1 MRTRISPTNVR
12 PSRAFGVALT
22 ALFLT
27 LILAGLSPSVSAS
40 LGPIPKFA
48 ATMTV
53 DRPVAAP
60 GDALAFTIS
69 VAAIPN
75 RTATLSINDSVP
87 AGLLVT
93 SSTEPGVCSR
103 TNTTWSCTPQGETTI
118 SVVLRAVVDESARG
132 KHLISRA
139 WIESRSRE
147 RAVGAEETGEHPS
160 DGGGIGEVSGSVTA
174 EVVVQVIASNISI
187 RLGASQSVATPGG
200 SLNYRLEVV
209 NSGAGP
215 AVNAHVVARLP
226 TDVTSDSVFPRPTT
240 IDGDRLEW
248 SVAEI
253 PVGTRV
259 YLFNASF
266 RPATAVGQI
275 VASAAVT
282 YVDSNGDTPQLLE
295 TGLNMP
301 VAALPPGASADP
313 EPAAPL
319 GTIAMMLA
327 VAGVGL
333 ALVQRF
339 VLSPRP
345 VRLRIDQMFL
355 LHKSGL
361 VLKHF
366 SARGLVAGDP
376 DIQGG
381 MLTAVQSYLENA
393 VDASAGPLR
402 QIAFGGRDI
411 IFANGP
417 NAILA
422 AVVRRGDPGV
432 FFARAPGF
440 LADLETRT
448 GTMLANW
455 DGVEE
460 RLHGVEGAFR
470 TFTKELIAHRGS

>member
-1 MRTRISPTNVR
+1 
-12 PSRAFGVALT
+12 
-22 ALFLT
+22 
-27 LILAGLSPSVSAS
+27 
-40 LGPIPKFA
+40 
-48 ATMTV
+48 MTV

-60 GDALAFTIS
+60 GDGLAFTIT
-69 VAAIPN
+69 VAAIPG
-75 RTATLSINDSVP
+75 RTAVLAINDSAP
-87 AGLLVT
+87 AGLRVT
-93 SSTEPGVCSR
+93 SSTEPSICSR
-103 TNTTWSCTPQGETTI
+103 TDTTWSCTPNGETTI

-132 KHLISRA
+132 RDLLSRA
-139 WIESRSRE
+139 WISARSQERE
-147 RAVGAEETGEHPS
+147 VGEEEEGEHHS
-160 DGGGIGEVSGSVTA
+160 DDGGGGGQTTWVSA

-200 SLNYRLEVV
+200 SLNYRIEVV
-209 NSGAGP
+209 NVGAGP
-215 AVNAHVVARLP
+215 AVNARVVARLP
-226 TDVTSDSVFPRPTT
+226 ADVTSDSVFPRPTT

-248 SVAEI
+248 AVTEI

-266 RPATAVGQI
+266 RPATPVGQI
-275 VASAAVT
+275 LASAAVT
-282 YVDSNGDTPQLLE
+282 YVDSNGDTPQILE

-301 VAALPPGASADP
+301 VAALPPGASADT
-313 EPAAPL
+313 ESAAPL
-319 GTIAMMLA
+319 GTIGMMLA
-327 VAGVGL
+327 AAGVGL

-339 VLSPRP
+339 VLSPRS

-355 LHKSGL
+355 LHRSGL

-376 DIQGG
+376 DIQGA

-402 QIAFGGRDI
+402 QITFGGRDI

-440 LADLETRT
+440 LADLENRT
-448 GTMLANW
+448 GTTLANW